1 MLQEVFNNLKDS
13 SNETRE
19 EVIKQLLKKM
29 GKSELEEWI
38 KNSDMSDEF
47 KKQMLQDI
55 HKLIGKKKK
64 YKILILTKKVKK
76 KFFHV

>member
-1 MLQEVFNNLKDS
+1 MKEVFNNLKDS

-29 GKSELEEWI
+29 GKTELEEWI

-55 HKLIGKKKK
+55 HKLIGKKN
-64 YKILILTKKVKK
+64 I
-76 KFFHV
+76 KF

>member
-1 MLQEVFNNLKDS
+1 MKEVFNNLKDS

-29 GKSELEEWI
+29 GKTELEEWI

-55 HKLIGKKKK
+55 HKLIGKK
-64 YKILILTKKVKK
+64 I
-76 KFFHV
+76 

>member
-55 HKLIGKKKK
+55 HKLIGKKKN
-64 YKILILTKKVKK
+64 I
-76 KFFHV
+76 KF